1 MTRKLDRNLA
11 LAHRRQV
18 KIDEEFRQAR
28 QPVVAG
34 DLLQIVRNRAA
45 QERRDRQIGLD
56 RGEQRLHA
64 GDLADRTPIA
74 AGIAERVEH
83 NGSEGAFLVAQRDRQ
98 RVVVARGPLDGTRPD
113 QIVLKERLADAIR
126 ASIHSQDLEVQLVR
140 RELLSEIPW
149 VNRVLLGVQV
159 VTQFKKIIDQA
170 AAEVTVM
177 RLLLF
182 SLTAGVLAFLAVSM
196 VSTSLLL
203 MFFFGIL
210 ATSLPTLHILAKRR
224 KRLNKF
230 LSLLP
235 DALDLMSRGLSA
247 GHAFTEA
254 LQMVATEMPEPIASE
269 FRKTYEEQNLGL
281 SLKLALENLVERVPL
296 LDLRMC
302 VTAVLIQRETGGN
315 LSELLEKVAH
325 TIRERFRI
333 MEDLKT
339 LTLSSR
345 WSAWLLCG
353 LPIFL
358 AVYVTL
364 MNPGYM
370 DVMWRDPRGHWLLA
384 LAAIMQV
391 LGMLMVQKIMKI
403 RI

>member
-1 MTRKLDRNLA
+1 MTYTLYLFTSRASDKKRA
-11 LAHRRQV
+11 L
-18 KIDEEFRQAR
+18 
-28 QPVVAG
+28 
-34 DLLQIVRNRAA
+34 
-45 QERRDRQIGLD
+45 
-56 RGEQRLHA
+56 
-64 GDLADRTPIA
+64 
-74 AGIAERVEH
+74 
-83 NGSEGAFLVAQRDRQ
+83 
-98 RVVVARGPLDGTRPD
+98 
-113 QIVLKERLADAIR
+113 LKERLADAIR
-126 ASIHSQDLEVQLVR
+126 TSAHSTDMDVQLA
-140 RELLSEIPW
+140 REELMSEIPW
-149 VNRVLLGVQV
+149 LNRVLIKLQISS
-159 VTQFKKIIDQA
+159 KLKRMIDQA
-170 AAEVTVM
+170 DSHITVM
-177 RLLLF
+177 RLVLF
-182 SLTAGVLAFLAVSM
+182 SLTGGALAALAVSM
-196 VSTSLLL
+196 LSTSYLL
-203 MFFFGIL
+203 MGFFGVM
-210 ATSLPTLHILAKRR
+210 AAAFPFLHIHTKRK
-224 KRLNKF
+224 KRLKKF
-230 LSLLP
+230 LQLLP

-254 LQMVATEMPEPIASE
+254 LQMVATEMPEPISTE

-315 LSELLEKVAH
+315 LSELLEKVAY

-339 LTLSSR
+339 MTLSSR

-370 DVMWRDPRGHWLLA
+370 DVMWRDARGNRLLA
-384 LAAIMQV
+384 VAAIMQV

>member
-1 MTRKLDRNLA
+1 MVQLVPFFVFLA
-11 LAHRRQV
+11 CLFMVYAIYLITSRSTEA
-18 KIDEEFRQAR
+18 K
-28 QPVVAG
+28 
-34 DLLQIVRNRAA
+34 RA
-45 QERRDRQIGLD
+45 I
-56 RGEQRLHA
+56 
-64 GDLADRTPIA
+64 
-74 AGIAERVEH
+74 
-83 NGSEGAFLVAQRDRQ
+83 
-98 RVVVARGPLDGTRPD
+98 
-113 QIVLKERLADAIR
+113 LKERLADAIR
-126 ASIHSQDLEVQLVR
+126 ASINSQDAEVQLVR

-149 VNRVLLGVQV
+149 VNQVLLGVRV
-159 VTQFKKIIDQA
+159 ISQFKKVIDQA
-170 AAEVTVM
+170 ASEVTVM
-177 RLLLF
+177 RLILF

-196 VSTSLLL
+196 ISASYLLC
-203 MFFFGIL
+203 FFFAIL
-210 ATSLPTLHILAKRR
+210 ATALPTLHILAKRR
-224 KRLNKF
+224 KRMNKF
-230 LSLLP
+230 LQLLP

-254 LQMVATEMPEPIASE
+254 LQMVATEMPEPIAGE

-302 VTAVLIQRETGGN
+302 VTAVMIQRETGGN

-339 LTLSSR
+339 MTLSSR
-345 WSAWLLCG
+345 WSAWLLCA

-358 AVYVTL
+358 AVYVTV

-370 DVMWRDPRGHWLLA
+370 DVMWHDPRGHWLLA
-384 LAAIMQV
+384 IAAIMQI
-391 LGMLMVQKIMKI
+391 LGVLMVQKIMRI

>member
-1 MTRKLDRNLA
+1 MFQLIPFFVFLA
-11 LAHRRQV
+11 
-18 KIDEEFRQAR
+18 
-28 QPVVAG
+28 
-34 DLLQIVRNRAA
+34 
-45 QERRDRQIGLD
+45 GL
-56 RGEQRLHA
+56 
-64 GDLADRTPIA
+64 
-74 AGIAERVEH
+74 
-83 NGSEGAFLVAQRDRQ
+83 FLVYTLYLFTSRSTEAKR
-98 RVVVARGPLDGTRPD
+98 A
-113 QIVLKERLADAIR
+113 ILKERLADAIR
-126 ASIHSQDLEVQLVR
+126 SSVHSQDLEVQLVR

-149 VNRVLLGVQV
+149 VNRVLLGVRV
-159 VTQFKKIIDQA
+159 LTQFKQIIDQA
-170 AAEVTVM
+170 ASEVTVM

-196 VSTSLLL
+196 ISTSLLL

-224 KRLNKF
+224 KRMNKF
-230 LSLLP
+230 LQLLP

-254 LQMVATEMPEPIASE
+254 LQMVSTEMPEPIAGE

-302 VTAVLIQRETGGN
+302 VTAVMIQRETGGN

>member
-1 MTRKLDRNLA
+1 MWLIYFFVFLA
-11 LAHRRQV
+11 GLFMVYALYLITSRSSDA
-18 KIDEEFRQAR
+18 K
-28 QPVVAG
+28 
-34 DLLQIVRNRAA
+34 RA
-45 QERRDRQIGLD
+45 L
-56 RGEQRLHA
+56 
-64 GDLADRTPIA
+64 
-74 AGIAERVEH
+74 
-83 NGSEGAFLVAQRDRQ
+83 
-98 RVVVARGPLDGTRPD
+98 
-113 QIVLKERLADAIR
+113 LKERLADAIR
-126 ASIHSQDLEVQLVR
+126 SSAHSTDEDVQLAR
-140 RELLSEIPW
+140 LELMSEIPW
-149 VNRVLLGVQV
+149 VNRVLLRLQI
-159 VTQFKKIIDQA
+159 TSQLKQIIDQA
-170 AAEVTVM
+170 DSQITVM
-177 RLLLF
+177 RLVLF

-196 VSTSLLL
+196 LSPSTLMALLFAVIA
-203 MFFFGIL
+203 M
-210 ATSLPTLHILAKRR
+210 ALPFLHIISKRR

-230 LSLLP
+230 LQLLP

-254 LQMVATEMPEPIASE
+254 LQMVASEMPEPISME

-281 SLKLALENLVERVPL
+281 SLKLALENLVQRVPL

-302 VTAVLIQRETGGN
+302 VTAVMIQRETGGN

-339 LTLSSR
+339 MTLSSR
-345 WSAWLLCG
+345 WSAWLLCA

-358 AVYVTL
+358 AIYVTL

-384 LAAIMQV
+384 IAAIMQI